1 MAYAVINTM
10 GMAAT
15 NIDRSDLVGIYST
28 ADVENGTFVTLD
40 KMNLGTNGVVNGY
53 EFTVNLATA
62 DDKDIYVVATPEV
75 EYGEDAFHNDPT
87 RFINRKGR
95 PMAIK
100 RVEIGDFFEI
110 SKDGFVTNGYPTSAK
125 VGYFA
130 PIGANGKID
139 TPISA
144 IGEATGAFFKVEG
157 LTKMTLGNETLDGC
171 ILRRVQ

>member
-15 NIDRSDLVGIYST
+15 NIDRSDLVGIYSA

-40 KMNLGTNGVVNGY
+40 KMNLGTDGVVNGY
-53 EFTVNLATA
+53 EFTVALATA

-75 EYGEDAFHNDPT
+75 GYGEDAFYNDVT

-100 RVEIGDFFEI
+100 RCEVGDFFEV
-110 SKDGFVTNGYPTSAK
+110 SEQAFVEGGYPTSAM
-125 VGYFA
+125 VGYYA
-130 PIGANGKID
+130 PIGADGKID

-144 IGEATGAFFKVEG
+144 IGSATGAFFKVEG
-157 LTKMTLGNETLDGC
+157 LTKMTLGNETLNGC